1 MIEIPEPSWAYQ
13 IGIPHP
19 DGTLDTDLSHQ
30 ETIHPPKGELHIFD
44 ALFIH
49 MCGQWTYSR

>member
-30 ETIHPPKGELHIFD
+30 ETIHPPKSELHIFD